1 MKSSREPASGFTL
14 VEVIVLL
21 LVIAIAAV
29 ALAPSVLKLS
39 ATQKSNNTYDEMEY
53 LHQCIMGSPKEGA
66 FGYVGDMGRLPSSL
80 ADLVEPGALPLHNTR
95 GAGSVGIG
103 WNGPYCPT
111 KSKYDVTTDAWGN
124 EYAYGRKGL
133 GQIQS
138 AGPDGQFDTQD
149 DIIYPPNPTPYFGD
163 VRIELIPSG
172 DYAVRLYYTD
182 NGVEKF
188 LQADKQPFLFKNIHY
203 GPHAVQVFHKD
214 GDNLRL
220 ARETLIVLTS
230 RSGVFMIDF

>member
-1 MKSSREPASGFTL
+1 MNTLRRRVSGFTL

-39 ATQKSNNTYDEMEY
+39 ATQKTNSTSDEMEFLY
-53 LHQCIMGSPKEGA
+53 QTIMGSPQDRS
-66 FGYVGDMGRLPSSL
+66 FGYVGDMGRLPSSMG
-80 ADLVEPGALPLHNTR
+80 DLVEAGAQPLHNTR
-95 GAGSVGIG
+95 GAGSVGMG

-124 EYAYGRKGL
+124 EYAYGRRGL

-149 DIIYPPNPTPYFGD
+149 DIVYPPNP
-163 VRIELIPSG
+163 R
-172 DYAVRLYYTD
+172 
-182 NGVEKF
+182 
-188 LQADKQPFLFKNIHY
+188 
-203 GPHAVQVFHKD
+203 
-214 GDNLRL
+214 
-220 ARETLIVLTS
+220 LTS
-230 RSGVFMIDF
+230 ETCASS